1 MKYVFGPVPSRRL
14 GKSLG
19 IDPIPL
25 KTCNWNCVYCQLG
38 RTRPLTNVQREYI
51 PRQDILNDVREA
63 LATHLPGEIDWITF
77 VGSGEPTLH
86 SGLGW
91 LIRKVKSLSNLPV
104 AVITNGT
111 LLYQPELRA
120 DLSPTDAVLP
130 SLDAGNACLYRK
142 INRPWPK
149 LTFDL
154 LQEGMIAFRREYTG
168 QLWVEVMLVKD
179 LNDTVESL
187 QEIAVA
193 LKQIRPDQVHLLLP
207 TRPPAESWVQPS
219 DESGVQRALAILG
232 AVANVIMPASD
243 SDIKITSVA
252 DGDNLEQVI
261 LGIVTRHPMHEK
273 ELFNV
278 LNTWSNEDVYL
289 TLEKL
294 LTASKV
300 QVIKRHGQ
308 SFWSAADSYYEEK

>member
-1 MKYVFGPVPSRRL
+1 MKYIFGPVPSRRL

-38 RTRPLTNVQREYI
+38 RSRPLTNVQREYI
-51 PRQDILNDVREA
+51 PRQDILDEVHEA
-63 LATHLPGEIDWITF
+63 LAAHLPGEIDWITF

-104 AVITNGT
+104 AVITNGA
-111 LLYQPELRA
+111 LLYLPEMRA
-120 DLSPTDAVLP
+120 GLAAADAVLP
-130 SLDAGNACLYRK
+130 SLDTGNPHLYHK
-142 INRPWPK
+142 INRPWPR
-149 LTFDL
+149 LTFEYFL
-154 LQEGMIAFRREYTG
+154 AGLITFQREYAG
-168 QLWVEVMLVKD
+168 HLWVEVMLIKD

-187 QEIAVA
+187 HETAKA
-193 LKQIRPDQVHLLLP
+193 LEKIQPNQVHLLLP
-207 TRPPAESWVQPS
+207 TRPPAENWVQPS
-219 DESGVQRALAILG
+219 DKNGIERAQNILG

-252 DGDNLEQVI
+252 DGDNLEQAI
-261 LGIVTRHPMHEK
+261 LGIVSRHPMHEK

-278 LNTWSNEDVYL
+278 LNTWSNEEVYL

>member
-1 MKYVFGPVPSRRL
+1 VKYVFGPVPSRRL

-38 RTRPLTNVQREYI
+38 RTRPLTNAIHEYV
-51 PRQDILNDVREA
+51 PRQDILDEVHEA
-63 LATHLPGEIDWITF
+63 LAAHRQGEIDWITF

-86 SGLGW
+86 IGLEW

-104 AVITNGT
+104 AVITNGA
-111 LLYQPELRA
+111 LLYMPEMRA
-120 DLSPTDAVLP
+120 GLAGADAVLS
-130 SLDAGNACLYRK
+130 SLDAGNPRLYRR
-142 INRPWPK
+142 IDRPWPK
-149 LTFDL
+149 LTFEL
-154 LQEGMIAFRREYTG
+154 LQEGMIAFRREYTTK
-168 QLWVEVMLVKD
+168 LWVEVMLVKD

-187 QEIAVA
+187 QEIAIA

-219 DESGVQRALAILG
+219 DKSGIQRAQNILG
-232 AVANVIMPASD
+232 AVACVILPVSD
-243 SDIKITSVA
+243 SDINITTVA
-252 DGDNLEQVI
+252 NGDNLEQAI

-273 ELFNV
+273 ELLSV
-278 LNTWSNEDVYL
+278 LSTWSTEEVDR

-294 LTASKV
+294 LVARMV
-300 QVIKRHGQ
+300 QVIKRFGQ
-308 SFWSAADSYYEEK
+308 YFWGAADSYYEGK

>member
-1 MKYVFGPVPSRRL
+1 VKYVFGPVPSRRL

-38 RTRPLTNVQREYI
+38 RTRPLTNVKREYI
-51 PRQDILNDVREA
+51 PRQDILDEVHET
-63 LATHLPGEIDWITF
+63 LAVHRPGDIDWITF
-77 VGSGEPTLH
+77 VGSGEPALH

-111 LLYQPELRA
+111 LLYQSELRA
-120 DLSPTDAVLP
+120 DLSPADAILP

-232 AVANVIMPASD
+232 AVANVITPASD

-252 DGDNLEQVI
+252 DGDNLEQAI
-261 LGIVTRHPMHEK
+261 LGIVTRHPMYEK

-278 LNTWSNEDVYL
+278 LSTWSTAEVYL

-294 LTASKV
+294 LSASKV
-300 QVIKRHGQ
+300 QVIKRYGQ
-308 SFWSAADSYYEEK
+308 SFWSAAISYYEGK